1 LHPNAALRLGALQNG
16 IYDITNHAF
25 FAMRNIDFELLYNQE
40 IDMPYKPNIM
50 VDEETGHLVISSTIE
65 GFESSGGGSN
75 VIQSS
80 SLINNQTLEA
90 LDIAEEIDMDPNDS
104 YNSYFLNLNE
114 FTGSATQ

>member
-1 LHPNAALRLGALQNG
+1 
-16 IYDITNHAF
+16 
-25 FAMRNIDFELLYNQE
+25 MRNIDFELLYNQE

-65 GFESSGGGSN
+65 GFENNGGSN

-114 FTGSATQ
+114 FTDSVTQ